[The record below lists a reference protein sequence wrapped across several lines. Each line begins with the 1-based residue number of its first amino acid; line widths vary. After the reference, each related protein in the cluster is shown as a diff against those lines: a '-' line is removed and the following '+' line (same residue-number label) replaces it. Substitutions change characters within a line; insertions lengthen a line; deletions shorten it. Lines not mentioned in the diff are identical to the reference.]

1 MPIIDLI
8 LLMVVV
14 ICSAFFSGA
23 ETALISARRVKL
35 EVWVQR
41 GVRGAKR
48 ALRFLHTPEKL
59 LTTTLV
65 GNNIANVAAASLIA
79 VYLEAY
85 FNGFIITVI
94 TSLFL
99 LFFAEILPKTLSRD
113 RATTFTL
120 KATLFLRF
128 FYYLLYPF
136 IWIVMTVSQF
146 LLKLIGL
153 ESDHV
158 KRFFTRKDLDV
169 LVREGEEWGF
179 VNKEER
185 NLISRLILCGNQK
198 VREIMIPRTEMVVVK
213 INDPVS
219 KASTLFQKTGYS
231 RLPVTGKSVD
241 EIQGMITVRD
251 ILLEE
256 PKKIREIMRD
266 ILFVPETRIIAS
278 LLTEMRRKHVW
289 LAIAVDEYG
298 GTAGMVT
305 LEDIVEEFLGD
316 IQDEF
321 DEELRLYRKI
331 SPRYIE
337 VNARVEIEELN
348 KRFKF
353 NLPEGEYQTL
363 GGLLMGRLGHIPK
376 RNEKWETNTCFCVV
390 LSASRKK
397 VNWVRII
404 RKKSLD
410 QN

>member
-1 MPIIDLI
+1 MLF
-8 LLMVVV
+8 VVS
-14 ICSAFFSGA
+14 CSAFFSSA
-23 ETALISARRVKL
+23 ETAMISTRRVKL
-35 EVWVQR
+35 EVWVRR
-41 GVRGAKR
+41 GVRGAKQ
-48 ALRFLHTPEKL
+48 ALQFLHKPERL
-59 LTTTLV
+59 LTTILV

-79 VYLEAY
+79 VYLEAH
-85 FNGFIITVI
+85 FNGFIITAI
-94 TSLFL
+94 SSLFL
-99 LFFAEILPKTLSRD
+99 LLFAEFFPKTFSRD
-113 RATTFTL
+113 RATTFII
-120 KATLFLRF
+120 KATFLIRG

-136 IWIVMTVSQF
+136 TWTVMTFSQF

-153 ESDHV
+153 QSGHV
-158 KRFFTRKDLDV
+158 KGFFTRKDLEM
-169 LVREGEEWGF
+169 LVREGEEWGL
-179 VNKEER
+179 VNRDER

-213 INDPVS
+213 VNDPVS
-219 KASTLFQKTGYS
+219 KALTIFQKTGYS

-266 ILFVPETRIIAS
+266 VLFVPETRIIAS
-278 LLTEMRRKHVW
+278 LLREMKRKHLWV
-289 LAIAVDEYG
+289 AIAVDEYG
-298 GTAGMVT
+298 GTAGLVT
-305 LEDIVEEFLGD
+305 LEDLVEEFLGD

-331 SPRYIE
+331 TPRYID

-353 NLPEGEYQTL
+353 SFPEGEYQTL
-363 GGLLMGRLGHIPK
+363 GGLLMGSLGHIPK
-376 RNEKWETNTCFCVV
+376 RKEKWETPTCYCVV

-404 RKKSLD
+404 RKKLIE